1 MVSMEVSQFCPLD
14 GLPWDCIRRDAVLR
28 PVFLV
33 LTLDFFAAEV
43 VFDLA
48 AERALVGR
56 FIDLVVALELPVA
69 LGCARWLA
77 GDEVFDP
84 LRDRVGDFPGA
95 FRPFR
100 DCFF

>member
-1 MVSMEVSQFCPLD
+1 MVSMEVSQFCAPEV
-14 GLPWDCIRRDAVLR
+14 LPWACVRRDAVPR
-28 PVFLV
+28 PMPLAPA
-33 LTLDFFAAEV
+33 LDFRATEV

-56 FIDLVVALELPVA
+56 FIDLVAALELPVA
-69 LGCARWLA
+69 LGWARLGA
-77 GDEVFDP
+77 VDEAFDP

-95 FRPFR
+95 LRPVR